1 MTEKVNRKELSVR
14 PHHQCIYL
22 TLKKYGSYYPTLPD
36 STLMLLVSRFE
47 SFRRR
52 FVFFWRCTDKT
63 QFLLRR
69 TFGESLWSN
78 RAEYIS
84 PYIREKRCVIRS
96 WWKITTFCNATTSFL
111 SWGLFSRFRL
121 HFDFA
126 LWRSEMHFCHISKLF
141 FIPFR
146 PGDLTLKKKWKN

>member
-22 TLKKYGSYYPTLPD
+22 TLKKYGSYYPTL
-36 STLMLLVSRFE
+36 LVHWCYLCHGLSPFAGG
-47 SFRRR
+47 SY
-52 FVFFWRCTDKT
+52 FFWRCTDKT

-126 LWRSEMHFCHISKLF
+126 LWWSEMHFCHISKLF

>member
-22 TLKKYGSYYPTLPD
+22 TLKKYGSYYPTL
-36 STLMLLVSRFE
+36 LVHNVTVWVLSQAVRI
-47 SFRRR
+47 
-52 FVFFWRCTDKT
+52 FFWRCTNKT

-126 LWRSEMHFCHISKLF
+126 LWRSEMRFCDISKLLF